1 MEGHETLRGRM
12 KFEGRLLKKHAN
24 FAKKQQKIDANLRE
38 EKKQAKNALNNLIGG
53 RLGLHLGGF
62 GGSFGKGLEALGAF
76 WVVLEALFF
85 MLVCGVVFKSA
96 LGAVWL
102 GFWFDFNGFW
112 EDFGRVLERFW
123 EGLGRMCE
131 HSG

>member
-1 MEGHETLRGRM
+1 M
-12 KFEGRLLKKHAN
+12 
-24 FAKKQQKIDANLRE
+24 
-38 EKKQAKNALNNLIGG
+38 
-53 RLGLHLGGF
+53 
-62 GGSFGKGLEALGAF
+62 EALGAF

-85 MLVCGVVFKSA
+85 MLVFGVVFKSA

-102 GFWFDFNGFW
+102 GFRFDFNGFW
-112 EDFGRVLERFW
+112 EDFGRVLEGFW